1 MYEKE
6 DVLNREEFINKVI
19 NLIRTITENNKSC
32 SFAIDGQ
39 WGSGKSFVLDKI
51 KTKLED
57 EQSETLAG
65 DKYFV
70 FYYNCWE
77 YDYYDEPI
85 ISIVS
90 SLWENIN
97 QKTKLFTPEA
107 RDKFLKM
114 TKAIAKAVASGALK
128 KYTNMDLNDFTSE
141 FIDSATSTATKE
153 YDKYFG
159 FHTVMNA
166 VKKEIEEIAQIQPVV
181 IMVDE
186 LDRCLPTY
194 TIKVLE
200 RLHHIFDGLENVVQ
214 IIALD
219 KHQIK
224 KSLEKI
230 YGNNL
235 DIDMYLRKFISFDLY
250 LDTGNAKNFFIKYEP
265 YISLF
270 SIDDEWQKDIE
281 DFLTNITKGIDIR
294 TQEKL
299 FEKAEA
305 LHKLLSTDKLIDCSI
320 FLFEILFLCIKEK
333 TKGDNLQ
340 WLIDDSYN
348 VDIENLLG
356 KSEYDLLIQY
366 KKDNLAGEYW
376 NMPHS
381 TECKRIADTP
391 FGKMFF
397 LIAGIYNKNSHGI
410 CGPYYYSEYFDD
422 ELKFA
427 RDVYKLLSI

>member
-1 MYEKE
+1 
-6 DVLNREEFINKVI
+6 
-19 NLIRTITENNKSC
+19 
-32 SFAIDGQ
+32 
-39 WGSGKSFVLDKI
+39 
-51 KTKLED
+51 
-57 EQSETLAG
+57 
-65 DKYFV
+65 
-70 FYYNCWE
+70 
-77 YDYYDEPI
+77 
-85 ISIVS
+85 
-90 SLWENIN
+90 
-97 QKTKLFTPEA
+97 
-107 RDKFLKM
+107 
-114 TKAIAKAVASGALK
+114 
-128 KYTNMDLNDFTSE
+128 
-141 FIDSATSTATKE
+141 
-153 YDKYFG
+153 
-159 FHTVMNA
+159 MNA

-348 VDIENLLG
+348 VDIEN
-356 KSEYDLLIQY
+356 SFTF
-366 KKDNLAGEYW
+366 
-376 NMPHS
+376 S
-381 TECKRIADTP
+381 
-391 FGKMFF
+391 
-397 LIAGIYNKNSHGI
+397 
-410 CGPYYYSEYFDD
+410 
-422 ELKFA
+422 
-427 RDVYKLLSI
+427 

>member
-1 MYEKE
+1 M
-6 DVLNREEFINKVI
+6 
-19 NLIRTITENNKSC
+19 
-32 SFAIDGQ
+32 
-39 WGSGKSFVLDKI
+39 
-51 KTKLED
+51 
-57 EQSETLAG
+57 
-65 DKYFV
+65 
-70 FYYNCWE
+70 
-77 YDYYDEPI
+77 
-85 ISIVS
+85 
-90 SLWENIN
+90 
-97 QKTKLFTPEA
+97 
-107 RDKFLKM
+107 
-114 TKAIAKAVASGALK
+114 
-128 KYTNMDLNDFTSE
+128 
-141 FIDSATSTATKE
+141 
-153 YDKYFG
+153 
-159 FHTVMNA
+159 
-166 VKKEIEEIAQIQPVV
+166 
-181 IMVDE
+181 
-186 LDRCLPTY
+186 
-194 TIKVLE
+194 
-200 RLHHIFDGLENVVQ
+200 
-214 IIALD
+214 
-219 KHQIK
+219 
-224 KSLEKI
+224 
-230 YGNNL
+230 
-235 DIDMYLRKFISFDLY
+235 
-250 LDTGNAKNFFIKYEP
+250 
-265 YISLF
+265 F
-270 SIDDEWQKDIE
+270 SIDDEWKKDIE

-305 LHKLLSTDKLIDCSI
+305 LHRLLSTDKLMDCSI

-381 TECKRIADTP
+381 TECKRIADNQ

>member
-1 MYEKE
+1 M
-6 DVLNREEFINKVI
+6 
-19 NLIRTITENNKSC
+19 NL
-32 SFAIDGQ
+32 
-39 WGSGKSFVLDKI
+39 L
-51 KTKLED
+51 
-57 EQSETLAG
+57 
-65 DKYFV
+65 
-70 FYYNCWE
+70 
-77 YDYYDEPI
+77 
-85 ISIVS
+85 IVQPVQLLRS
-90 SLWENIN
+90 
-97 QKTKLFTPEA
+97 
-107 RDKFLKM
+107 D
-114 TKAIAKAVASGALK
+114 
-128 KYTNMDLNDFTSE
+128 
-141 FIDSATSTATKE
+141 
-153 YDKYFG
+153 DKYFG